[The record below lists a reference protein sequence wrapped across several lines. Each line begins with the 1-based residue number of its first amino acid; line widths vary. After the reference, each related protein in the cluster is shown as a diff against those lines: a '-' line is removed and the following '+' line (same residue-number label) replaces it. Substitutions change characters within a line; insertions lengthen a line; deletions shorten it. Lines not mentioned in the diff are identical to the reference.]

1 MHTIWPTHLLLYR
14 SAAAMQKAA
23 ACMLLPSLHRARS
36 SRWNVSISKLTCS
49 AHNTHQT
56 AHSSMPRAHQ
66 RHEVEHGREQ
76 RNDARKAI
84 LCYTSQLS
92 CEAPCHF
99 FPPSILLMQYVRNPL
114 LTHPASMLAPPK
126 AAGAAGL
133 HHLTTKTAHQIWV
146 ACQQIFNQVLVE
158 ILEVRPS
165 AALHN

>member
-1 MHTIWPTHLLLYR
+1 MHAIWPTHLLLYR

-56 AHSSMPRAHQ
+56 AHSSMPRAH
-66 RHEVEHGREQ
+66 EVEHGREQ

-84 LCYTSQLS
+84 LCYTSQLG

-99 FPPSILLMQYVRNPL
+99 FPINITDAVRKEPL
-114 LTHPASMLAPPK
+114 TYASSQHAGSTKSSRSSRAPPP
-126 AAGAAGL
+126 
-133 HHLTTKTAHQIWV
+133 HHQNRSPDLGSVPAD
-146 ACQQIFNQVLVE
+146 L
-158 ILEVRPS
+158 RSGPG
-165 AALHN
+165 